1 MNAAVDTFC
10 LHPSIGTPAAARVT
24 TAYKADVHRSL
35 WITIGPPPPG
45 MRANF
50 NPQLLDELD
59 GIQRAVVDRNHCWP
73 DAGVLQAV
81 DYVVLKSGHPDY
93 FSLGGDLAHFRDC
106 IRRQDAQS
114 LRAYAV
120 RCIDMIHAWA
130 TRLSARST
138 TITLVQGRALGGG
151 FETALA
157 SDYLIAEEQSEFG
170 FPEIVF
176 GLFPCTGA
184 MSLLARRVGVYQAE
198 RLMHDG
204 KMHTA
209 EELRE
214 MGLVDMVAKKGS
226 GIACVERFI
235 AGHARQ
241 RPARLALLRA
251 RARMTAIDYAE
262 LRTVVDEWVD
272 AALQLGADNLRV
284 MDMLIKL
291 QAGAA

>member
-1 MNAAVDTFC
+1 MNAAVDNV
-10 LHPSIGTPAAARVT
+10 LLRPSIGASAARVAS
-24 TAYKADVHRSL
+24 AYRADVHRSL

-50 NPQLLDELD
+50 SPQLLDELD
-59 GIQRAVVDRNHCWP
+59 DVQHAIIDHGHSWP
-73 DAGVLQAV
+73 VTGGANAV

-93 FSLGGDLAHFRDC
+93 FSLGGDLAHFREC
-106 IRRQDAQS
+106 IRRQDGDS

-138 TITLVQGRALGGG
+138 TIALVQGRALGGG

-157 SDYLIAEEQSEFG
+157 SDYLIAEEQAEFG

-214 MGLVDMVAKKGS
+214 MGIVDVVAKKGN
-226 GIACVERFI
+226 GVACAERFI
-235 AGHARQ
+235 ANHAKQ

-251 RARMTAIDYAE
+251 RSRMTSIDYAE
-262 LRTVVDEWVD
+262 LRTVVDEWVE

-291 QAGAA
+291 QASAA